1 MTDGWAV
8 VIGAVVAF
16 AGTVIGPFF
25 LERWKRHGD
34 DVRGRRDELS
44 TLVPEIFDHISRG
57 TEAADENAKIL
68 RMHLLLDK
76 KDANIANVVMLA
88 ATNPYRQDSLVAS
101 AATTAFAMWFR
112 GQRSAVAAVAAFE
125 RITGLSLAEIGMK
138 NYSQSASEN
147 DSRRAGETGAEPQ
160 DAAPQESGAAAG
172 DDH

>member
-8 VIGAVVAF
+8 VVGALVAF

-34 DVRGRRDELS
+34 DVRARRDELS

-68 RMHLLLDK
+68 RMHLLLER

-88 ATNPYRQDSLVAS
+88 ATNPYRRDSFVAS

-112 GQRSAVAAVAAFE
+112 GQRSAPAAVAAFE
-125 RITGLSLAEIGMK
+125 RVTGLSLAEIGMRHYTQ
-138 NYSQSASEN
+138 NASER
-147 DSRRAGETGAEPQ
+147 DSRYAGETDTEPPA
-160 DAAPQESGAAAG
+160 AAPQRGGTAAG
-172 DDH
+172 GD